1 MTPLITALT
10 GRIGLPLSML
20 VASLLFR
27 SLSFVP
33 AVIDTDEGLYIVQA
47 REWLAG
53 TWPLIGVWDMHPIG
67 APALAALALTLP
79 LPVIL
84 AIRVAGAIAVAGT
97 GTALVILARTLGLP
111 PVPAYAA
118 GLLSVALT
126 VNLGGLATNTEIL
139 FAPFAVA
146 ALAIAA
152 REAVAALDEGEA
164 PRLGALAAA
173 GLLIG
178 VALTIKTIAFFEG
191 CFAFAIVA
199 GAGLASRELP
209 PSRLPVFALVYAA
222 ACGLPTFAIAIA
234 YAAQGAFGVFLDV
247 WFVAPFRYVGAR
259 VVVRDAAWMVVS
271 VILFLAWPFLLAA
284 MTLLPGAGVARPAR
298 FGAAWLLAAAL
309 SIAAPGMYFNHYF
322 LILLPPLSL
331 LAAAGAW
338 ALARRIIPA
347 RPGLVLT
354 VMLGALAMN
363 SWLADAAR
371 RVELGP
377 GFRRAD
383 PVREVAQAVRE
394 AAPAGATIYVVNYH
408 PVVYVLA
415 EMAVPTRFVFP
426 AHLAGWYSGVT
437 GIDADA
443 EVDRVLA
450 ARPAVIVVDRG
461 WWTAIRPPVR
471 PMIEAALARDY
482 VFHARVLEA
491 NGPVEIHRL
500 KDNP

>member
-1 MTPLITALT
+1 VNPLVGVLT

-33 AVIDTDEGLYIVQA
+33 AVIDTDEGLYLVQA

-67 APALAALALTLP
+67 APALAALALMLP
-79 LPVIL
+79 IPVIF
-84 AIRVAGAIAVAGT
+84 AIRLLGAVAVAGT
-97 GTALVILARTLGLP
+97 GTALVVLARTLGLP
-111 PVPAYAA
+111 AVPAYAA
-118 GLLSVALT
+118 GLLAVALT

-152 REAVAALDEGEA
+152 KEAVAALDEGEA
-164 PRLGALAAA
+164 PRLGALVAA

-178 VALTIKTIAFFEG
+178 IALTIKTIAFLEG
-191 CFAFAIVA
+191 CFVFAVIA
-199 GAGLASRELP
+199 GAGLVSRELP
-209 PSRLPVFALVYAA
+209 VRRLPLFALVYAA
-222 ACGLPTFAIAIA
+222 ACGLPTFVIAAA
-234 YAAQGAFGVFLDV
+234 YAVQGAFGVFIDV
-247 WFVAPFRYVGAR
+247 WFIAPFRYVGAR
-259 VVVRDAAWMVVS
+259 IGFRDAAWMVVS
-271 VILFLAWPFLLAA
+271 VMLFLAWPLALAA
-284 MTLLPGAGVARPAR
+284 ATLLPGAGVARPAR
-298 FGAAWLLAAAL
+298 FGAAWLVVGIL
-309 SIAAPGMYFNHYF
+309 SVAAPGMYFNHYF

-338 ALARRIIPA
+338 AIAGAIMPA
-347 RPGLVLT
+347 RPGLLLT
-354 VMLGALAMN
+354 VMLGVLAMN
-363 SWLADAAR
+363 SWMADAAR

-377 GFRRAD
+377 GLRRDD
-383 PVREVAQAVRE
+383 PVRLVA
-394 AAPAGATIYVVNYH
+394 AALRAIVPPGSTIYVANYH

-415 EMAVPTRFVFP
+415 DMAVPTRFVFP

-450 ARPAVIVVDRG
+450 ERPAAIVVDRG
-461 WWTAIRPPVR
+461 WWTAIRPPIR
-471 PMIEAALARDY
+471 PVIEAALARDY
-482 VFHARVLEA
+482 EFAARVLEA
-491 NGPVEIHRL
+491 NGPVEIYRL
-500 KDNP
+500 KAAP

>member
-1 MTPLITALT
+1 MNPLVTALT

-27 SLSFVP
+27 SLSFVA

-67 APALAALALTLP
+67 APAVAALAMMLP
-79 LPVIL
+79 LPTIL
-84 AIRVAGAIAVAGT
+84 AIRLAGAVAVAAT
-97 GTALVILARTLGLP
+97 GTALVVLGRTLGLP
-111 PVPAYAA
+111 AAAAYA
-118 GLLSVALT
+118 GGILSVALT

-139 FAPFAVA
+139 FAPFAVT

-152 REAVAALDEGEA
+152 KEAVAALDEGEA
-164 PRLGALAAA
+164 PGLGALAGS

-178 VALTIKTIAFFEG
+178 IALTIKTIAFFEG
-191 CFAFAIVA
+191 CFVFAVIA
-199 GAGLASRELP
+199 GAGLVSRELP
-209 PSRLPVFALVYAA
+209 PRRLPLFALVYAA
-222 ACGLPTFAIAIA
+222 ACGFPTFAIAIA
-234 YAAQGAFGVFLDV
+234 YAAQGAFGVFVDV

-259 VVVRDAAWMVVS
+259 IAFRDAAWMTVS
-271 VILFLAWPFLLAA
+271 VVLFLAWPFALAA
-284 MTLLPGAGVARPAR
+284 ATLLPGAGVARPAQ
-298 FGAAWLLAAAL
+298 FGAAWLIVGVV

-338 ALARRIIPA
+338 ALARALMPA
-347 RPGLVLT
+347 RPGLLLSVMIGVLA
-354 VMLGALAMN
+354 VN
-363 SWLADAAR
+363 SWVADAAR

-383 PVREVAQAVRE
+383 PVRQVADAVRA
-394 AAPAGATIYVVNYH
+394 AAPDGAAIYVVNYH
-408 PVVYVLA
+408 AVIYALSG
-415 EMAVPTRFVFP
+415 MAVPTRYVFP

-443 EVDRVLA
+443 EVARVLA
-450 ARPAVIVVDRG
+450 ARPAAIVVDRG
-461 WWTAIRPPVR
+461 WWTAIRPPIR
-471 PMIEAALARDY
+471 QMIEAALARDY
-482 VFHARVLEA
+482 VLAARVQEA
-491 NGPVEIHRL
+491 NGPVEIYRL
-500 KDNP
+500 RGEP